1 MVVRALISPQ
11 GYVSGVSLDFRDF
24 EKLPNTLRFFTIVY
38 AESVQEI
45 LSGIQNLLP
54 SKKDLFNLV

>member
-1 MVVRALISPQ
+1 MVVRALISLQ
-11 GYVSGVSLDFRDF
+11 EYVSSVSLDFRDF
-24 EKLPNTLRFFTIVY
+24 EKLPNTLRFFTIIY
-38 AESVQEI
+38 AESAQEI